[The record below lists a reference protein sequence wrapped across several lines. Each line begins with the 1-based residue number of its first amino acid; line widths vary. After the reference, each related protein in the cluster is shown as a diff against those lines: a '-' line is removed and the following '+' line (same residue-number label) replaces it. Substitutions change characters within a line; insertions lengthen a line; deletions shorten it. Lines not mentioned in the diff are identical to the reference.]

1 MRDTTRQKYLDAM
14 NRRGDLIQQAD
25 AAFSE
30 GNVERGIDLTNQA
43 AAINHEIEGYRALMA
58 QEEKFAGVSAPAMDR
73 EARDL
78 AEERAEALRSGG
90 RVTFSAREVADA
102 LGLNLRDSTTLATG
116 TLLKPDRIGT
126 TIHENVSPVS
136 SIIDQV
142 YVQDLTGCQSI
153 QEPLLLADMEA
164 QGADVATAAGTART
178 ASDPSFGAVKISPY
192 EVSVTSYVDRNLA
205 RLTPVAYEEKIRSIA
220 MRALRRKVSAM
231 IYNGDGQASNNDM
244 YGIKT
249 AVDVSGNKL
258 YKTVSV
264 TAIAAGILED
274 IVFSYGYDEEIGG
287 NARLYLNKAD
297 LAAIGKLRDSDDHA
311 LYKIIPDPGN
321 ANTGR
326 ITDGGLIVPYTIGS
340 ALTALSASTAG
351 SADIQT
357 MLYGDPMN
365 YELGLF
371 GPYSIRIDES
381 VKAVERMNTILG
393 DVMVGGNLIAKDGF
407 CIATLAK
414 SGG

>member
-1 MRDTTRQKYLDAM
+1 MRDTTRQKYMDAM
-14 NRRGDLIQQAD
+14 SRRADLIAQAD
-25 AAFSE
+25 QAFSE
-30 GNVERGIDLTNQA
+30 GNVEKGKELTNSA
-43 AAINHEIEGYRALMA
+43 AAINPEIEGYQALLA
-58 QEEKFAGVSAPAMDR
+58 QEEQYAAASPVPQNQ
-73 EARDL
+73 EATDL
-78 AEERAEALRSGG
+78 AEHRAETLRNGG
-90 RVTFSAREVADA
+90 SITFTAAEVQKA
-102 LGLNLRDSTTLATG
+102 LGIRNANTTLGTG
-116 TLLKPDRIGT
+116 SIVKPDRVGM
-126 TIHENVSPVS
+126 TIHDGVGPVS
-136 SIIDQV
+136 SIIDMV
-142 YVQDLTGCQSI
+142 YAQDLTGCQSI
-153 QEPLLLADMEA
+153 LEPLLTEDMEA
-164 QGADVATAAGTART
+164 QGGKVTTQAGTART
-178 ASDPSFGAVKISPY
+178 TSDPTFKAAKIAPY
-192 EVSVTSYVDRNLA
+192 EANVTSLVDRNLS

-249 AVDVSGNKL
+249 AVDVSGTKL

-274 IVFSYGYDEEIGG
+274 IVFAYGYDEEIGG
-287 NARLYLNKAD
+287 NARLFLNKAD